1 MRIVDKKLDDVLVI
15 ELDCHE
21 DERGYFMEIFSEAE
35 FKRLG
40 IDFKPVQDNC
50 SHSLKKGTVRGLHF
64 QKNQYAQA
72 KLIRCTKGSFYDL
85 ATDVRKDSPTFG
97 ETAVIKLSEDDHK
110 LVFIPKGFAHGV
122 AILEDHSE
130 YTYKVDALYN
140 GEAQNNGGLSCLYDS
155 SKLDIHGLLGDTELI
170 LSNRDIEGVS
180 SSLDTLDTDF
190 IYRRK

>member
-1 MRIVDKKLDDVLVI
+1 MKIVDRKLEDILVI
-15 ELDCHE
+15 ELDCHY

-35 FKRLG
+35 FERLG

-72 KLIRCTKGSFYDL
+72 KLIRCTKGCFYDL
-85 ATDVRKDSPTFG
+85 ATDVRKGSPTFG

-122 AILEDHSE
+122 AILEDDSE

-140 GEAQNNGGLSCLYDS
+140 GEAKNNGGLSCLYDA
-155 SKLDIHGLLGDTELI
+155 SKLDIRKLLGDTELI
-170 LSNRDIEGVS
+170 LSSRDIDGVS
-180 SSLDTLDTDF
+180 SSLETLDTDF
-190 IYRRK
+190 IYGR